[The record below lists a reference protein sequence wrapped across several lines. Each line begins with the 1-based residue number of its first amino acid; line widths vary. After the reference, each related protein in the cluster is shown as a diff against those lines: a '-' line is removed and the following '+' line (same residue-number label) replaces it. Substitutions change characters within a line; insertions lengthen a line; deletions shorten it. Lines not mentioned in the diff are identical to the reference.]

1 MRLALACAILAVSAL
16 PAHAADRPVT
26 EAERGRLDAAM
37 KEQNCS
43 GGEWE
48 FDDGGYFEID
58 NARCADGRV
67 YDLKFSA
74 DYRLIEKKPD

>member
-1 MRLALACAILAVSAL
+1 MRLALACAVLAASAL
-16 PAHAADRPVT
+16 PARATDRPVT
-26 EAERGRLDAAM
+26 EAERGKLEAAM
-37 KEQNCS
+37 KDQNCS

-58 NARCADGRV
+58 NARCGRV
-67 YDLKFSA
+67 YDLKFST